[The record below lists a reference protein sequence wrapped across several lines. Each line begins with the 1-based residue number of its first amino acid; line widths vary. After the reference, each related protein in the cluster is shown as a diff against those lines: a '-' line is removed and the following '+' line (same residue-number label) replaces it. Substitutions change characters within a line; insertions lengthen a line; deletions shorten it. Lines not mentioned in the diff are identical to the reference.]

1 MTAGPSAL
9 MCAQGV
15 CVPGWFRRPSEL
27 HRVKAQI
34 QRIARNLGF
43 ESSLRLARIK
53 GQWDVI
59 FSGPVTLH
67 AWPVNLDRS
76 TLTIVVDSPAWLQQ
90 LSFLKDDFV
99 SKLADFGVRD
109 IRFRTGHIPRH
120 PPVKPAPAP
129 APAAG
134 DLTVEDLSLIENETS
149 HVGDAALKDNIRNAI
164 KAWARRRRG
173 HLD

>member
-1 MTAGPSAL
+1 

-15 CVPGWFRRPSEL
+15 CVPGWFRRHSEL
-27 HRVKAQI
+27 YRVGAQI

-67 AWPVNLDRS
+67 AWPVKLDRS

-90 LSFLKDDFV
+90 LSFLKDDLV
-99 SKLADFGVRD
+99 LKLADFGVRD
-109 IRFRTGHIPRH
+109 IRFRTGHIPRN
-120 PPVKPAPAP
+120 PPVKPV
-129 APAAG
+129 PAAR
-134 DLTVEDLSLIENETS
+134 DLTGEDLSLIDNETS
-149 HVGDAALKDNIRNAI
+149 HVKDAALKDNIRNAI
-164 KAWARRRRG
+164 KAWARRRQG
-173 HLD
+173 